1 MQAVLPKV
9 LSMLLGLGQVKEE
22 SRRGNG
28 TVTLGWAPVRRHPPP
43 EVPAY
48 RRVPPGKLNEKF
60 FTMLLLLAPI
70 RSPGYCYQQQHGY
83 MAWPPICVD
92 IIVKFHEFSIF
103 FSI

>member
-1 MQAVLPKV
+1 VQAALPKV